1 MIMFFSPFGRWSFK
15 KEYFDY
21 CRVALITR
29 VVATALSIR
38 ITIDVNGRT
47 VWKGTRAEAACEIRK
62 KLDKRTHRF
71 SKDLR
76 WASNAFYA
84 THDFPGDPGM
94 TEESLYLA
102 LKETRAKRKSTTN
115 RAANGLPSTVTI
127 PVLGAEI
134 EKHTG

>member
-1 MIMFFSPFGRWSFK
+1 MWNFE

-21 CRVALITR
+21 CRVALITKM
-29 VVATALSIR
+29 VTTALSIR
-38 ITIDVNGRT
+38 ITIDMSGRT
-47 VWKGTRAEAACEIRK
+47 VWKGTRAEAAREIRK
-62 KLDKRTHRF
+62 SVDKRQHRF

-94 TEESLYLA
+94 TEESLYAA

-115 RAANGLPSTVTI
+115 RGANGLPSKATI
-127 PVLGAEI
+127 PVPGA
-134 EKHTG
+134 